1 MEYGC
6 WFPLAAI
13 RQKPKKKLRFIE
25 GKIEGIYAILMINLT
40 EEQRAIERR
49 AGVFYEDRKREFGN
63 AIAVPQ

>member
-1 MEYGC
+1 M
-6 WFPLAAI
+6 AAI
-13 RQKPKKKLRFIE
+13 CQKPKKKLRYIE